1 MLTSLAI
8 ALLLA
13 LLFTCLI
20 VLGEVSYRS
29 KASLRACIS
38 QKILIYAAIVAIGNL
53 ASTLLATTLVSSKIP
68 ITLSNWAPFFY
79 AFFGVFAFE
88 GILSNSN
95 ITFADKKILTIY
107 DWIGRTRDPAVAR
120 AIEKQVEFADNLETK
135 SAQAL
140 TAQLTEPQLNAYLDQ
155 YVGIGTATR
164 ITLEANA
171 SGAEVKLSKALELAT
186 RAPGKSLAILK
197 SLKKK

>member
-1 MLTSLAI
+1 MLTSLTI

-29 KASLRACIS
+29 KSSLRACLS

-53 ASTLLATTLVSSKIP
+53 AATLLATTLVSSQIP
-68 ITLSNWAPFFY
+68 AALADWAPFFY

-120 AIEKQVEFADNLETK
+120 AIEKQVTFADNLETK

-140 TAQLTEPQLNAYLDQ
+140 TALLKEPQLNAYLDR
-155 YVGIGTATR
+155 YVGVGTAAR
-164 ITLEANA
+164 IAQEANL
-171 SGAEVKLSKALELAT
+171 SGADVKLSKALELAT
-186 RAPGKSLAILK
+186 KAPGKTAAILK
-197 SLKKK
+197 NLRRQ